1 MKSRKPDL
9 ITAITILVVVGFLV
23 TTFAGDALATVY

>member
-9 ITAITILVVVGFLV
+9 ITAVTVLVVVGFLV
-23 TTFAGDALATVY
+23 TTFAGDVLAAY